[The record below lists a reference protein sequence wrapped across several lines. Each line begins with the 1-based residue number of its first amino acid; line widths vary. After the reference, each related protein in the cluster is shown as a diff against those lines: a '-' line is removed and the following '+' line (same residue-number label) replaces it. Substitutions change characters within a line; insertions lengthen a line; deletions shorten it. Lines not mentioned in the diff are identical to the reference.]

1 MKYGLIGEKL
11 GHSYSKEI
19 HSYLA
24 DYEYELCEVAR
35 EDISSFMQ
43 RGDFKAIN
51 VTIPYKQTVIPY
63 LHYIDEGAGAIGAVN
78 TVVNKDG
85 LLYGYNT
92 DFFGLKSLIERIG
105 VSLNGKKVIILGT
118 GGTSKTAS
126 AVAHALGAREILRIS
141 RSAKENSVSYEE
153 LYEKHLDAEYII
165 NTTPSGM
172 YPDIFNT
179 PIDISKF
186 PKLSGV
192 ADAVYNP
199 LRTPLV
205 LSAKERNI
213 PAEGGLYMLVAQAV
227 KASEYFI
234 DTKYS
239 SEVISEIYNKIS
251 GRKENIVLIGMPASG
266 KSTVGKLVSDITS
279 REFVDTDELIVKRA
293 GMEIT
298 EIFSR
303 FGEQH
308 FRELE
313 TQIIK
318 EISAKSSLIIATG
331 GGAILRKE
339 NNDALK
345 ENGRLY
351 FIDRPLEKLIPTA
364 SRPLSSDRKAI
375 EKRFNERYGIYRS
388 VCDVHINADTSPE
401 EVAER
406 ILKG

>member
-213 PAEGGLYMLVAQAV
+213 PAEGGLYMLVAQGI

-239 SEVISEIYNKIS
+239 SEVISKIYNKIS

-266 KSTVGKLVSDITS
+266 KSSVGKLVSDITS
-279 REFVDTDELIVKRA
+279 REFIDTDELIVKRA

-364 SRPLSSDRKAI
+364 SRPLSSDREAI